1 MKNENIQIAPITNED
16 IFRAVEENRKL
27 LLEILEQLKK
37 SSLSYDTSINSYV
50 SPPTSESGLHCDI
63 ERCKKTDAKHYRV
76 RLEDGNGNLEIVE
89 KNYCSAHFGEA
100 RAKGVEV
107 IGI

>member
-1 MKNENIQIAPITNED
+1 MNDRVLKAI
-16 IFRAVEENRKL
+16 EENKKL

-37 SSLSYDTSINSYV
+37 SSLSQDTSINSYV
-50 SPPTSESGLHCDI
+50 SHPTSASSLHCDI
-63 ERCKKTDAKHYRV
+63 DRCKKTDAKHYRV

-100 RAKGVEV
+100 RAKGE
-107 IGI
+107 